1 MSKETS
7 EALKKTSTFRKLLPV
22 ILGVLA
28 LLMLVGFCGL
38 VWLLTIVP
46 ERTANIRDIVII
58 MFAFVNVIIGVCL
71 AVLVFQVQA
80 LIVLIRNEIKPLMSD
95 ARQTFT
101 TVRGTT
107 EFVSNSVAQPAIRVA
122 SFFAGLRGAGKAA
135 RNRVN
140 RKK

>member
-1 MSKETS
+1 MTDLSQSTVNKP
-7 EALKKTSTFRKLLPV
+7 STFRKILPV
-22 ILGVLA
+22 IIAVLV
-28 LLMLVGFCGL
+28 LLMVVGFVGL
-38 VWLLTIVP
+38 VWLLTVD
-46 ERTANIRDIVII
+46 RALTSNIRDIVII
-58 MFAFVNVIIGVCL
+58 MFAFVNVLIGVCL

-80 LIVLIRNEIKPLMSD
+80 LVALLRNEIKPLLSD

-107 EFVSNSVAQPAIRVA
+107 EFVSDSVAQPAIKVA

-140 RKK
+140 RK

>member
-1 MSKETS
+1 M
-7 EALKKTSTFRKLLPV
+7 V
-22 ILGVLA
+22 
-28 LLMLVGFCGL
+28 VGFVGL
-38 VWLLTIVP
+38 VWLLTVD
-46 ERTANIRDIVII
+46 RALTSNIRDIVII
-58 MFAFVNVIIGVCL
+58 MFAFVNVLIGVCL

-80 LIVLIRNEIKPLMSD
+80 LVALLRNEIKPLLSD

-107 EFVSNSVAQPAIRVA
+107 EFVSDSVAQPAIKVA

-140 RKK
+140 RK

>member
-1 MSKETS
+1 MSEETG
-7 EALKKTSTFRKLLPV
+7 EALNKPSTFRKLLPV

-28 LLMLVGFCGL
+28 LLMLIGFCGL
-38 VWLLTIVP
+38 VWLLTVDP
-46 ERTANIRDIVII
+46 GRTANIRDIVII
-58 MFAFVNVIIGVCL
+58 MFAFVNVVIGACL

-80 LIVLIRNEIKPLMSD
+80 LIALLRNEIKPLLSD
-95 ARQTFT
+95 ARHTFT

-107 EFVSNSVAQPAIRVA
+107 EFVSDSVAQPAIRVA

-135 RNRVN
+135 RSRVN

>member
-1 MSKETS
+1 MTDLSQSTVNKPG
-7 EALKKTSTFRKLLPV
+7 TFRKILPV
-22 ILGVLA
+22 IIAVLV
-28 LLMLVGFCGL
+28 LLMVVGFVGL
-38 VWLLTIVP
+38 VWLLTVDP
-46 ERTANIRDIVII
+46 ARTSNIRDIVII
-58 MFAFVNVIIGVCL
+58 MFAFVNVLIGVCL

-80 LIVLIRNEIKPLMSD
+80 LVALLRNEIKPLLSD

-107 EFVSNSVAQPAIRVA
+107 EFVSDSVAQPAIKVA

-140 RKK
+140 RK

>member
-1 MSKETS
+1 MADITNVTLQKP
-7 EALKKTSTFRKLLPV
+7 STFRKLLPV
-22 ILGVLA
+22 VIGVVV
-28 LLMLVGFCGL
+28 LLMVVGMCGL
-38 VWLLTIVP
+38 VWLLTIDP
-46 ERTANIRDIVII
+46 ARTSNIRDIVII

-80 LIVLIRNEIKPLMSD
+80 LIALLRNEIKPLLSD

-107 EFVSNSVAQPAIRVA
+107 QFVSDSVAQPAIKVA

-135 RNRVN
+135 RDRVN
-140 RKK
+140 RK